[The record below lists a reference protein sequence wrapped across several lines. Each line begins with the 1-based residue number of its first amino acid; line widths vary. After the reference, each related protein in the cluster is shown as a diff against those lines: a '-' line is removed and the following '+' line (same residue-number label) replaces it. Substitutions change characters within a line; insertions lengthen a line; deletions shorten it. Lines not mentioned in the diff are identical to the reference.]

1 LGARKY
7 SIITVSKGRLGH
19 LKQTLPRML
28 AQGAAELIVVD
39 YTCPERTGDYVEQH
53 FPEARVVRVE
63 GETYFSNWKAR
74 NAGAAAAAGDMLVFC
89 DADTILAK
97 DALARIDEHVPERS
111 FGFFKRDATQGFNK
125 KGLRLALNQLRGFH
139 VIPTPTFRAAQGY
152 DELFEGYAAG
162 ADTDLEDRL
171 IFIGLT
177 PARLDPTIVEEVIQH
192 GNEERLEHHREPIS
206 LSYGTGLIYRTA
218 KFALL
223 KIRRVPEIPLETRR
237 NLYQSARTAAKTLQ
251 KEDSVALTVSANK
264 HAIGMPLQ
272 LGFESATLQLSI
284 RVDVAGKKRVDK
296 APD

>member
-1 LGARKY
+1 LGARTF
-7 SIITVSKGRLGH
+7 SIITVSKGRLDH

-28 AQGAAELIVVD
+28 ALGAAEVIVVD
-39 YTCPERTGDYVEQH
+39 YSCPEGTGDYVQEH

-63 GETYFSNWKAR
+63 DETYFSNWKAR

-89 DADTILAK
+89 DADTLLA
-97 DALARIDEHVPERS
+97 DNALERIDEQTPDRS
-111 FGFFKRDATQGFNK
+111 FGFFKRAATQGFNK

-139 VIPTPTFRAAQGY
+139 VIPTATFRAAQGY
-152 DELFEGYAAG
+152 DKLFEGYAAG

-171 IFIGLT
+171 IFIGLA
-177 PARLDPTIVEEVIQH
+177 PARLDPAIVEEVIQH

-223 KIRRVPEIPLETRR
+223 KIRRLPEIPLETRR
-237 NLYQSARTAAKTLQ
+237 TLYQSARTAAKRLQ
-251 KEDSVALTVSANK
+251 EEDSVALTVSANK

-284 RVDVAGKKRVDK
+284 RVEVAGKKRVDK